1 LIIYLYNGIKIIM
14 KRIYLVLLFAALL
27 SSAMQAQLNGNGFYR
42 LRNYGI
48 NNDYIKI
55 VCDSINAQ
63 AIIGSA
69 SSVYKDDGEAAMT
82 KVGYFLDNDIKTVK
96 ADIVFADPG
105 TIFYLEKQTGSSTNY
120 DLLSQGVGLKYIST
134 CIFYGTSAGAL
145 PIPGLPATITNVGK
159 DGLNNNLYTCYV
171 NLKRTVKYLFFSKT
185 INQTR
190 FLGDT
195 SNKLTIHAVD
205 GNSPSNAPDNCKWYI
220 EPVDLNDNYFA
231 AAPVEYLTQNNK
243 YYTTLRTAFSFTVPS
258 TGSKVK
264 VYKVTSIPT
273 TEGELVGMEPIP
285 TGEIVPAGLPV
296 IIESTSALLVDNKL
310 QPCTPV
316 VKSEAKYNATEFNEV
331 HSTQITVSNL
341 TNSDVLYHGYG
352 RHGHDVYLNNS
363 EHTGTQWNGWLSLDD
378 NLGFLAS
385 PYIDTTPSGKNRT
398 VYTYQGTAPIYKL
411 GIKDGAVG
419 FWDLVQPKEV
429 ISGNEAYSPVQCQL
443 FPVEKELGDIA
454 ESGAENITYE
464 VVDSEHLYGV
474 CVVGEK
480 LYAKDYGK
488 YRNPSVKAGD
498 AIDGM
503 KRFYDYNEPYDQSN
517 WVVLDLDVEDPSEYV
532 NKDLHVVGKLVNRAN
547 PEIKVSKIESK
558 KAAISSYNLNTYS
571 PASFM
576 GTQASTVDGNTY
588 FFVEPKPQEIVHIK
602 WAVYGGNNKFYVEE
616 PSSNANGPALKGGFV
631 ADDSFMEDGD
641 MSDFQVG
648 QVYEF
653 DAVVKKNTTT
663 SNISLKNTP
672 YTGGGVSNNYVVYP
686 FENVMV
692 VTGTSKLLVEP
703 KVTSVKY
710 YNLMGV
716 ESDVPFSGVNIVVST
731 MSDGSRRSA
740 KVVR

>member
-1 LIIYLYNGIKIIM
+1 M
-14 KRIYLVLLFAALL
+14 YLVLLLAALL
-27 SSAMQAQLNGNGFYR
+27 SSAMQAQLNGDGFYR

-69 SSVYKDDGEAAMT
+69 SSVYNDGGEAAMT
-82 KVGYFLDNDIKTVK
+82 RVGYFLDNDIKTVK

-134 CIFYGTSAGAL
+134 CIFYGTNAGAL

-171 NLKRTVKYLFFSKT
+171 NLKRKVKWLFWSKT
-185 INQTR
+185 IDQTR

-331 HSTQITVSNL
+331 HSTQITISNL

-398 VYTYQGTAPIYKL
+398 VYTYQGTTPIYKL

-443 FPVEKELGDIA
+443 FPVEKELADIA
-454 ESGAENITYE
+454 EDGKEGISYDVIDNY
-464 VVDSEHLYGV
+464 LYGV
-474 CVVGEK
+474 KVVNGK

-488 YRNPSVKAGD
+488 FRYPDNNTNN

-503 KRFYDYNEPYDQSN
+503 SKFYDYNEDYDQSN
-517 WVVLDLDVEDPSEYV
+517 WVALDVANASSYV
-532 NKDLHVVGKLVNRAN
+532 NKDLHVIGKLVDRQN
-547 PEIKVSKIESK
+547 PEIKVAKIEMTGPQV
-558 KAAISSYNLNTYS
+558 SSYQPNTYS

-576 GTQASTVDGNTY
+576 GTQTSTVNGKTY
-588 FFVEPKPQEIVHIK
+588 FFVKPKPQELVHIN
-602 WAVYGGNNKFYVEE
+602 WAIYGGDNKFYVNK
-616 PSSNANGPALKGGFV
+616 PGNGINDAQIKGGFV
-631 ADDSFMEDGD
+631 ASGD
-641 MSDFQVG
+641 MLPQGASMSDFEVG
-648 QVYEF
+648 KAYEF
-653 DAVVKKNTTT
+653 DAVVRVNEV
-663 SNISLKNTP
+663 SAGPSLLDEP
-672 YTGGGVSNNYVVYP
+672 YTDGGVSNIYTVYP
-686 FENVMV
+686 YANISDTPTGVERLESGAQV
-692 VTGTSKLLVEP
+692 V
-703 KVTSVKY
+703 SVKY
-710 YNLMGV
+710 YNMMGV
-716 ESDVPFSGVNIVVST
+716 ESDVPFKGVNIVVTTYDNGTRLTS
-731 MSDGSRRSA
+731 
-740 KVVR
+740 KVIK